1 MIKYFG
7 TDGIRGRAHEFLT
20 PELAKKVGLGL
31 SLLACKEVIV
41 GQDTRAS
48 GAVLAAAIT
57 EGALEAGIDVY
68 RAGVV
73 TTPMLSHLSKR
84 KQTFGV
90 MISGSHNPY
99 HDNGIKVF
107 NCGRKLSQDEENI
120 LEFFLNGKASL
131 KPMSRGREMALED
144 GFQIYKELFE
154 DFSVDTDL
162 KIGLDFANGAAW
174 DVGKKI
180 FAHLGWNFHSVG
192 DEPDGKNI
200 NAGCGSTHPENIA
213 GFVRENAFDLG
224 FTFDGD
230 ADRVLAVDGGGE
242 IYNGDHLIY
251 VFARHMLE
259 EGSLNG
265 RGVVLTRMSNL
276 GLFKALKELG
286 IAVETTDVGDKY
298 VFEALEK
305 TGYVLGG
312 EASGH
317 IINLNLLDTGDGLLN
332 AAYLVKILTAK
343 NISLAE
349 ATKELKMYPEISF
362 NLRDVSKEV
371 LKIPEV
377 KAEIKNMQK
386 NLGANGKIVVRPSG
400 TEPVIRISVSA
411 ECGEEAEAYLER
423 IVELLK
429 GWGR

>member
-1 MIKYFG
+1 M
-7 TDGIRGRAHEFLT
+7 
-20 PELAKKVGLGL
+20 
-31 SLLACKEVIV
+31 
-41 GQDTRAS
+41 
-48 GAVLAAAIT
+48 
-57 EGALEAGIDVY
+57 
-68 RAGVV
+68 
-73 TTPMLSHLSKR
+73 
-84 KQTFGV
+84 
-90 MISGSHNPY
+90 
-99 HDNGIKVF
+99 
-107 NCGRKLSQDEENI
+107 
-120 LEFFLNGKASL
+120 
-131 KPMSRGREMALED
+131 
-144 GFQIYKELFE
+144 
-154 DFSVDTDL
+154 
-162 KIGLDFANGAAW
+162 
-174 DVGKKI
+174 
-180 FAHLGWNFHSVG
+180 
-192 DEPDGKNI
+192 
-200 NAGCGSTHPENIA
+200 
-213 GFVRENAFDLG
+213 
-224 FTFDGD
+224 
-230 ADRVLAVDGGGE
+230 DGGGE

-276 GLFKALKELG
+276 GLFKALKEQG

-317 IINLNLLDTGDGLLN
+317 IINLNLLGTGDGLLN
-332 AAYLVKILTAK
+332 AAYLVKILAAK

-377 KAEIKNMQK
+377 KAEIKNRQK